1 MTDWVSPETR
11 SRIMTRVSTKN
22 TGLEKKL
29 RSSLHSKGLRFRL
42 HAGRLPGTPDIVF
55 RPVKVAVQARGCF
68 WHAHTCKLGR
78 PPASNRG
85 YWLPKLEATKRRDH
99 RDDARLR
106 RMGWS
111 VLTVW
116 QCKVSNRPGLT
127 MEVERIV
134 ARVASRRGTLG

>member
-11 SRIMTRVSTKN
+11 SRIMARVSTKN
-22 TGLEKKL
+22 TSLEKKL

-42 HAGRLPGTPDIVF
+42 HAKRLPGTPDIVF
-55 RPVKVAVQARGCF
+55 PLAKVAVQARGCF
-68 WHAHTCKLGR
+68 WHAHTCKLGE
-78 PPASNRG
+78 PPVSNQG
-85 YWLPKLEATKRRDH
+85 YWLPKLAATRRRDH

-116 QCKVSNRPGLT
+116 QCKVSNQSDLGI
-127 MEVERIV
+127 EIERI
-134 ARVASRRGTLG
+134 AAKVASRRG